1 MNLGKPLLTQS
12 GRFIRIK
19 PTNWSAS
26 WWWLGGGA
34 SQNMIYH
41 KMLSQKETS
50 LPTIQCQAMLVYRSV
65 HGLRNV
71 TDIIC
76 FDVYYICSAFNCE
89 KQRCWNPNKKNNT
102 GDTTSKKTCGPLWII
117 PVHGKVEQSWKSLAS
132 SPTTDQ
138 APDMRLMA
146 QKSQGQPTGMVLEP
160 CKIC

>member
-12 GRFIRIK
+12 RRFIRIK

-26 WWWLGGGA
+26 WWCLGGT
-34 SQNMIYH
+34 SQNMIYR

-76 FDVYYICSAFNCE
+76 FDVYICSAFTCE
-89 KQRCWNPNKKNNT
+89 KQDVEIPTRKTTLATPQAKKHVAL
-102 GDTTSKKTCGPLWII
+102 CGSFPFMERLN
-117 PVHGKVEQSWKSLAS
+117 KVEKALLHLQQLTKL
-132 SPTTDQ
+132 
-138 APDMRLMA
+138 L
-146 QKSQGQPTGMVLEP
+146 
-160 CKIC
+160 I